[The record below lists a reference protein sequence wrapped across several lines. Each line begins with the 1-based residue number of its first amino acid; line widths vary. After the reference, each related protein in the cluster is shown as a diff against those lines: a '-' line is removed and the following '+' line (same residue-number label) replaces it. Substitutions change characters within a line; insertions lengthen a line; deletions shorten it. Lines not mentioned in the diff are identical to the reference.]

1 MDLGAALVAPC
12 AQRRYTECARQT
24 HHRQEE
30 RVPVNTVDDM
40 SSGEGIVAM
49 KNLFGFGSVMAV
61 AAVSFSITATAQSG
75 ADWRYFGNDSG
86 GSQYS
91 PLDQITAENVADL
104 EVAWTHRSGDV
115 KQNPGGTSLQVV
127 PIHVNGLLYYCT
139 PLNRVF
145 ALDPAT
151 GEQAWVFDPHAP
163 DAETGDPLI
172 DSEPRPATCR
182 GVMYWQEDDPVEGQ
196 ACQKRIFKGDF
207 LGNMWAM
214 DADTGAVCT
223 DFGAEDGHPGRV
235 SNADYEMHGEGS
247 AAMPSPGAVVGDV
260 VVAAQASNDGI
271 QNASD
276 GFVRGWDARTG
287 ELKWEFDPI
296 PADRRDQSGAA
307 NVWSTL
313 SADQERNLVFLPTTS
328 PSTDYYGGGRRFPI
342 PYATAL
348 VALDTLTG
356 SVVWHY
362 QTVRHDLFDYD
373 HVGHPLLVTIMKDGE
388 PRDVAILQTKMGWLF
403 VFDRATGEPI
413 WPIEEMPV
421 PGTNIPEDEAASTQP
436 VPTKPDA
443 FAGQNIDRD
452 DLFGLTPFDKGWC
465 QSRFDEMR
473 YEGMYTPPDLREAL
487 LFPSALGGGN
497 WGGAAFDPES
507 NTLVIKA
514 ENLASRLRLE
524 PKGDTPDDE
533 VNRIDYLT
541 RPLKDTPYAAVG
553 EVFMSPLGIPCTPT
567 PWGTLSAIDMATGDL
582 KWQIPLGQIKR
593 FGVTIPASFGW
604 GSPTTGG
611 PTITGSGLIFIAS
624 TMDSKIR
631 AIDLKTGE
639 EAWQAGL
646 PNMGHSVPVTYM
658 ANGRQ
663 YVVIAAGG
671 SRRVSATIGAELSD
685 HVVAFALPE

>member
-1 MDLGAALVAPC
+1 V
-12 AQRRYTECARQT
+12 T
-24 HHRQEE
+24 
-30 RVPVNTVDDM
+30 
-40 SSGEGIVAM
+40 M

-75 ADWRYFGNDSG
+75 ADWRNFGNDSG

-151 GEQAWVFDPHAP
+151 GEQVWVFDPHAP

-196 ACQKRIFKGDF
+196 TCQKRIFKGDF

-235 SNADYEMHGEGS
+235 SNADYEMHGEGF

-403 VFDRATGEPI
+403 VFDRATGKPI

-507 NTLVIKA
+507 NMLVIKA

-533 VNRIDYLT
+533 VNLIDYLT

-567 PWGTLSAIDMATGDL
+567 PWGTLSAIDMTTGDL

-593 FGVTIPASFGW
+593 FGVTVPASFGW

-671 SRRVSATIGAELSD
+671 SSRVSATIGAELSD

>member
-1 MDLGAALVAPC
+1 
-12 AQRRYTECARQT
+12 
-24 HHRQEE
+24 
-30 RVPVNTVDDM
+30 
-40 SSGEGIVAM
+40 M
-49 KNLFGFGSVMAV
+49 KNFFGFGSKAV
-61 AAVSFSITATAQSG
+61 LAVFSFSIAATAQSG
-75 ADWRYFGNDSG
+75 ADWPNFGNDSG

-91 PLDQITAENVADL
+91 SLDQITAENVTDL

-127 PIHVNGLLYYCT
+127 PIHVNDLLYYCT

-151 GEQAWVFDPHAP
+151 GEQVWVFDPHAP
-163 DAETGDPLI
+163 DAETGETLI
-172 DSEPRPATCR
+172 DGERLSGTCR
-182 GVMYWQEDDPVEGQ
+182 GVMYWEEDEPVEGQ
-196 ACQKRIFKGDF
+196 ACQKRIFRGDRG
-207 LGNMWAM
+207 GNMWAV
-214 DADTGAVCT
+214 DADTGSVCT
-223 DFGAEDGHPGRV
+223 DFGADAGHPGRV
-235 SNADYEMHGEGS
+235 SNADYEMHGEGF

-287 ELKWEFDPI
+287 ELMWEFDPI

-567 PWGTLSAIDMATGDL
+567 PWGTLSAIDMTTGDL

-593 FGVTIPASFGW
+593 FGVTVPASFGW

-671 SRRVSATIGAELSD
+671 SSRVSATIGAELSD